1 MASEFP
7 QGFRPRVWF
16 LGGATAA
23 AFGFTAVVLPSLFET
38 PLGPT
43 SAVFMPVVGNA
54 VALLTWSVRSKMA
67 YLFLAG
73 LAGTFVTGAPP
84 WLVGVATMVLFPL
97 WSLLDAVMAGP
108 QSHSLLGI
116 EFFIYAFF
124 TIPAL
129 IGAGVGIIAR
139 SIIRYRNVRAS
150 VLLYGA

>member
-7 QGFRPRVWF
+7 HGFRPSVWF

-23 AFGFTAVVLPSLFET
+23 AFGFTAVVLPSLFEP
-38 PLGPT
+38 PLRPT
-43 SAVFMPVVGNA
+43 AAVFLPVVGNA
-54 VALLTWSVRSKMA
+54 VMLLTRYVRSRMA
-67 YLFLAG
+67 YVFLAG

-84 WLVGVATMVLFPL
+84 WLVGAATMVLFPL
-97 WSLLDAVMAGP
+97 WSLLDAAMAGP

-116 EFFIYAFF
+116 EFIIYAFF
-124 TIPAL
+124 AIPAV

-139 SIIRYRNVRAS
+139 SIVRYGSVRAS